1 VPLTEDDL
9 EEKFRAFEKV
19 HDKIRRYE
27 RIRKT
32 VDVLLVTSI
41 ILFAVIIFWD
51 VLNGKPLSV
60 GRNQKIALS
69 FPILM
74 MLVALLLEIHKRS
87 YLRKMK

>member
-1 VPLTEDDL
+1 MPLSEDDL

-19 HDKIRRYE
+19 RNKIRKYE

-32 VDVLLVTSI
+32 VNVLLATSI
-41 ILFAVIIFWD
+41 ILFAVIVFWD

-60 GRNQKIALS
+60 GKNQKIALS
-69 FPILM
+69 FPISMVLG
-74 MLVALLLEIHKRS
+74 ALLLEIHKRS